1 MSKEK
6 GYVIYE
12 GPSMINGEPI
22 VAVVTMKSNNVKTG
36 NMASMWIMSADEK
49 PTDATKSGADQ
60 AVCGMCPHRHH
71 LGGSCYVV
79 LFQAPLNVYK
89 TYKRGGYAL
98 ATDLNVFDNVL
109 IRFGAYGD
117 PAALPLDLLNGIK
130 ARAKN
135 HTSYTHQWK
144 SNDNDILKTT
154 SMASVD
160 SKAEAM
166 QAQENGWRTFR
177 VTKDISDLLSTEIV
191 CPNTTHGIEC
201 KDCKL
206 CSGYSKAKN
215 IVIEVHGTKKNKF
228 EELV

>member
-12 GPSMINGEPI
+12 GPSMLNGEPI
-22 VAVVTMKSNNVKTG
+22 VAVVTMKSTNVKTG
-36 NMASMWIMSADEK
+36 DMASMWILSADEK
-49 PTDATKSGADQ
+49 PTDASKSGSDS

-89 TYKRGGYAL
+89 TYKRGAYPI
-98 ATDLNVFDNVL
+98 ATDMSIFNDRL

-117 PAALPLDLLNGIK
+117 PAALPIDILNNIK
-130 ARAKN
+130 SRSKN

-144 SNDNDILKTT
+144 NADKDILKSI

-160 SKAEAM
+160 SQVEALE
-166 QAQENGWRTFR
+166 AQKNGWRTFR
-177 VTKDISDLLSTEIV
+177 VTNNIKDLLPNEIV
-191 CPNTTHGIEC
+191 CPNTTNNIQC
-201 KDCKL
+201 ADCKL
-206 CSGYSKAKN
+206 CSGAGKAKN
-215 IVIEVHGTKKNKF
+215 IVIEVHGNKKSKF
-228 EELV
+228 VEQK